1 MADYDKAIPPGKEG
15 RVNVKIDGRKLFPG
29 FSEKQFAVKT
39 NDPQN
44 ASFSLSIQMNIKK
57 VFDFS
62 KELRWAGFVEE
73 DFKIES
79 IVTNLLS
86 NPVNITGVRWD
97 DDAKRKGYEEKI
109 GLKLETIEKGR
120 KYRLKIWR
128 KKEMT
133 PESFVAGVVLSTDF
147 PKLKEKKMQ
156 LSITIAPEVEIHPN
170 RIYFSE
176 MVIPPGA
183 TKSFERQFNIV
194 SARGDSL
201 KILKVEPNSEDI
213 TVKIQELVPGKS
225 FRGTVWVRPTSRIGQ
240 YMGSVKIHTNH
251 PRYKVLNLDLI
262 GTVRVADTAEK
273 APKAGK

>member
-1 MADYDKAIPPGKEG
+1 VADYDKAIPPGKEG
-15 RVNVKIDGRKLFPG
+15 RVNVKIDGRKLYPG
-29 FSEKQFAVKT
+29 FSEKNFAVRT
-39 NDPQN
+39 NDPEH

-57 VFDFS
+57 VFEFS

-79 IVTNLLS
+79 VITNLLAS
-86 NPVNITGVRWD
+86 PVNITGVRWD
-97 DDAKRKGYEEKI
+97 DEAKRKGFEEKI
-109 GLKLETIEKGR
+109 GLKLETIEKGK
-120 KYRLKIWR
+120 KYRLKVWR
-128 KKEMT
+128 KKEMA
-133 PESFVAGVVLSTDF
+133 PESFVAGVVLMTDF
-147 PKLKEKKMQ
+147 PKLKEKKLQ
-156 LSITIAPEVEIHPN
+156 LSITIAPEVELHPD

-201 KILKVEPNSEDI
+201 KILKVEPTSDEI

-225 FRGTVWVRPTSRIGQ
+225 FRGTVWVRPSSRIGQ
-240 YMGSVKIHTNH
+240 YMGSVKIHTSH

-262 GTVRVADTAEK
+262 GTVRVSDASEK
-273 APKAGK
+273 APKTGK